1 MSGFFIKI
9 LFLHFGN
16 LIIPK
21 KYQYKNMT
29 KFFISIFLYLSLPF
43 FGFSQSCLKIK
54 AGMNFSKAV
63 YLNSEGDAL
72 IKPFRQLKPGIVA
85 GIALQQSVN
94 KILSVQAEILYSQKG
109 LKTTQAP
116 YNTTINSM
124 NYIEIPISGH
134 YSLMKSKHSYFNL
147 YIGGFGAYWLNG
159 KYKREDWYTGE
170 IISEKVDFHNPDYT
184 YSRIDAGIL
193 AGAIYNI
200 KNIDLFI
207 RYTHSMTGSSEL
219 NTDALKNKVFSFG
232 INYII
237 LK

>member
-1 MSGFFIKI
+1 MMKF
-9 LFLHFGN
+9 LFL
-16 LIIPK
+16 
-21 KYQYKNMT
+21 
-29 KFFISIFLYLSLPF
+29 FFLSLFFPF
-43 FGFSQSCLKIK
+43 WGFSQSCLKIK
-54 AGMNFSKAV
+54 AGMDFSKAV
-63 YLNSEGDAL
+63 YLNSEEDAL

>member
-1 MSGFFIKI
+1 MIKYIFTLLTVSISFFA
-9 LFLHFGN
+9 N
-16 LIIPK
+16 
-21 KYQYKNMT
+21 
-29 KFFISIFLYLSLPF
+29 
-43 FGFSQSCLKIK
+43 SQTSFKIK

-63 YLNSEGDAL
+63 YLNSEKDAL
-72 IKPFRQLKPGIVA
+72 IKPIRQLKPGIVA

-116 YNTTINSM
+116 YNTTINTM
-124 NYIEIPISGH
+124 NYIEIPITGH
-134 YSLMKSKHSYFNL
+134 YSLSKNRHSYFNI
-147 YIGGFGAYWLNG
+147 YIGGFGAFWTDG
-159 KYKREDWYTGE
+159 KYKRKDYYTGE
-170 IISEKVDFHNPDYT
+170 INSIKVDFHNSDYT

-207 RYTHSMTGSSEL
+207 RYTHSMIGSSEL
-219 NTDALKNKVFSFG
+219 NADALRNKVFSFG